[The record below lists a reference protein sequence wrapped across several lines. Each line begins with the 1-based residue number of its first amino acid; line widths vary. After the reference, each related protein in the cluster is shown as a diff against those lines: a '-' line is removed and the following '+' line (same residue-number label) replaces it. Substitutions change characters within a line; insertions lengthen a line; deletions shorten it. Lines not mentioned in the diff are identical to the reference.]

1 MHMADALISPLVGGS
16 MLLTTVGVSAYSIKN
31 LKIDSNDY
39 KIPLMGVMGAF
50 IFSAQM
56 INFTI
61 PGTGSSGHLGGGL
74 LLAILLG
81 PELGFLTLAAILL
94 IQAMMFG
101 DGGLLAYGCNVF
113 NLGFYTCYL
122 AYPLIYKRIVGNAPS
137 ERRLFWGCLIA
148 AVIGLQ
154 FGAFSVVIETFLSG
168 KTALSMSK
176 FLMLMQPIH
185 LGIGLVEGLITASI
199 VLFLWK
205 ARPEL
210 ILPLE
215 RPKRKLNHV
224 IFIGLIV
231 ALLVGG
237 MLSTFASD
245 HPDGLEWA
253 LEKTLVQSEISQDAE
268 GSVFSKIQSQTAVMP
283 DYKAPIDT
291 ERKYVIDLST
301 GMAGLIGVLFTFIV
315 AILMGIIIRRS
326 KKHIANMKR
335 G

>member
-1 MHMADALISPLVGGS
+1 MHMADALISPVVGGG
-16 MLLTTVGVSAYSIKN
+16 MLLTTLGVSAYSIKN
-31 LKIDSNDY
+31 LKLESNDY

-113 NLGFYTCYL
+113 NLGFYTCYI
-122 AYPLIYKRIVGNAPS
+122 AYPWIYKRIVGNAPN
-137 ERRLFWGCLIA
+137 EKKLFWASLIA
-148 AVIGLQ
+148 AVVGLQ
-154 FGAFSVVIETFLSG
+154 FGAFSVVLETFLSG
-168 KTALSMSK
+168 KTALSVSK

-185 LGIGLVEGLITASI
+185 LAIGIVEGLITASI
-199 VLFLWK
+199 LVFLWK

-210 ILPLE
+210 ITSVE
-215 RPKRKLNHV
+215 NDKPKFKRV
-224 IFIGLIV
+224 IFTGLIV
-231 ALLVGG
+231 ALIVGG
-237 MLSTFASD
+237 MLSTFASN

-253 LEKTLVQSEISQDAE
+253 LEKTLISSQE
-268 GSVFSKIQSQTAVMP
+268 GSSVENSILNNIQSKTAVLE
-283 DYKAPIDT
+283 DYKVPNVSGS
-291 ERKYVIDLST
+291 EYVIDAST
-301 GMAGLIGVLFTFIV
+301 GMAGLIGVVFTFMMAVI
-315 AILMGIIIRRS
+315 MGLLIRTS
-326 KKHIANMKR
+326 KKYMAKMKR